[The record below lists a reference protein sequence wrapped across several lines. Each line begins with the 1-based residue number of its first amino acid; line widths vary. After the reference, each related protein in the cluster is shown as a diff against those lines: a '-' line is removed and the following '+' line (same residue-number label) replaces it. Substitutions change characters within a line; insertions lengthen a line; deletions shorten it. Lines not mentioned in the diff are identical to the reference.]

1 MEIYQLRYFVA
12 VAETGNFTKAATRA
26 NISQP
31 SLSQQILNLEE
42 EFGQS
47 LFHRLGRKVTLTDAG
62 HLLLERARQIIAD
75 ADDTLRELRAD
86 PTLGFRVS
94 VGAVQTVALFFL
106 PAVVA
111 YCRANDIHIK
121 LRSLEEF
128 RAAIIE
134 AVLEGEIDWGLVSLP
149 VNDPRLESTPIFR
162 EPLLLAVAASHP
174 LAEKPEVRF
183 ADLSSQNF
191 IMLGDASSLTAQVQ
205 RIGIDHDFEPTIT
218 HRCAQLATVKALTAM
233 GLGISILPQT
243 ARSAYDP
250 AGLVYRRFAESTPTR
265 EIALVRHRRRH
276 LSKGAALFAE
286 AAKAV
291 VGPLEMPARQSPK
304 PGFAPSGKV

>member
-12 VAETGNFTKAATRA
+12 VAETGSFTKAAARVH
-26 NISQP
+26 ISQP

-62 HLLLERARQIIAD
+62 HRLLERARQIITD
-75 ADDTLRELRAD
+75 ADNTMRELRDD
-86 PTLGFRVS
+86 PALGHRVA
-94 VGAVQTVALFFL
+94 VGAIQTVAIFFL
-106 PAVVA
+106 PAVIA
-111 YCRANDIHIK
+111 HCRANDIRIK
-121 LRSLEEF
+121 LRSLEDF
-128 RAAIIE
+128 RAAILE
-134 AVLEGEIDWGLVSLP
+134 ATFEGQIDWGLITLP
-149 VNDPRLESTPIFR
+149 VADPRLEVRPLFR
-162 EPLLLAVAASHP
+162 EPLLLAVSTSHP

-183 ADLSSQNF
+183 ADLKDENF
-191 IMLGDASSLTAQVQ
+191 ITLGDASSLTAQVQ

-250 AGLVYRRFAESTPTR
+250 AGLVYRRFSDSTPVR
-265 EIALVRHRRRH
+265 EIALIRHRRRH

-286 AAKAV
+286 AARAV
-291 VGPLEMPARQSPK
+291 VGPLEMPVRPPTTPGLPAR
-304 PGFAPSGKV
+304 